1 MTNTAASNAEATR
14 IHRQQQFEYAIRELW
29 NKNPNTGKF
38 DLSPL
43 IINGKFNRYMDAD
56 TDNAWI
62 GFQLAKVFDARV
74 QTGQIDPTKLE

>member
-1 MTNTAASNAEATR
+1 MTNAQAVR
-14 IHRQQQFEYAIRELW
+14 LHRQQQFEYAVRELW

-38 DLSPL
+38 DLLPM
-43 IINGKFNRYMDAD
+43 IINGVFSRYMDAD

-74 QTGQIDPTKLE
+74 QSGQIDLTKLE